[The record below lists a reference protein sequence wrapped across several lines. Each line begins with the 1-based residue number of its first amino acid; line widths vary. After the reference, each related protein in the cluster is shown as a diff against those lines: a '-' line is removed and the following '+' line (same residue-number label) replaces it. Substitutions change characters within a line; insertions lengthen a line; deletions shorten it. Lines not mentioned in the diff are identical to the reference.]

1 VQYGFLGVS
10 ASPLYPQLARRLGLP
25 VERGAI
31 VGSVEKGSPA
41 AKAGL
46 SAGKG
51 KIEFQGQRDIP
62 RGGDVIVA
70 VDGKP
75 LTQNVD
81 LPDLIG
87 QKGPGQKVR
96 LEVVRGK
103 ERRTVEVTLAPRP
116 STPPPVG

>member
-1 VQYGFLGVS
+1 VAPGFRGFRAPPLSPPPARGRGGPSARGALVS
-10 ASPLYPQLARRLGLP
+10 S
-25 VERGAI
+25 VER
-31 VGSVEKGSPA
+31 GSPA

-51 KIEFQGQRDIP
+51 KIEFQGQKDIP

-70 VDGKP
+70 VDGRP
-75 LTQNVD
+75 LTQKVD

-116 STPPPVG
+116 STPPPAG